1 MLDIAPDEI
10 VLAHPVR
17 AIERKDVPR
26 NIAIAED
33 LDATYWLWGPAEDGY
48 GDELAGYSTGPVA
61 RAVHRAPDIDPIDLY
76 RAANAVLFLDLGGL
90 RQPTWSRRPCTTFP
104 PQSART
110 LVAEELRRLGFRWFP
125 TDDAGPL
132 GRFLADPDPALLA
145 HNRDVARTYLSLES
159 MTEALRALFDEA
171 GWIP

>member
-1 MLDIAPDEI
+1 MESSDSEEDSAKRVPT
-10 VLAHPVR
+10 R
-17 AIERKDVPR
+17 ATPKAKLYR
-26 NIAIAED
+26 
-33 LDATYWLWGPAEDGY
+33 
-48 GDELAGYSTGPVA
+48 
-61 RAVHRAPDIDPIDLY
+61 RAPQRCLDMFAGLQ
-76 RAANAVLFLDLGGL
+76 RAGD
-90 RQPTWSRRPCTTFP
+90 
-104 PQSART
+104 
-110 LVAEELRRLGFRWFP
+110 VAEELRRLGFRWFP